1 MSYIMSPNYKI
12 RSKNSS
18 EEKNQVVHNDRM
30 SRNMENLTS
39 MKLVGGSS
47 RLNQLI
53 NLMSKQDQKKQ
64 RLKTLEQLRM
74 NNKQDDS

>member
-1 MSYIMSPNYKI
+1 
-12 RSKNSS
+12 
-18 EEKNQVVHNDRM
+18 
-30 SRNMENLTS
+30 MENLTS

>member
-1 MSYIMSPNYKI
+1 MKTEHGNDNVTGMSYIMNPNYKN
-12 RSKNSS
+12 RSKHSS
-18 EEKNQVVHNDRM
+18 EEKNEIVHNDRM

-53 NLMSKQDQKKQ
+53 QLMSKQDQKK
-64 RLKTLEQLRM
+64 
-74 NNKQDDS
+74 

>member
-1 MSYIMSPNYKI
+1 MKTEHGNDNVTGMSYIMSPTYQK

-18 EEKNQVVHNDRM
+18 EEKPEIVHNDRL

-47 RLNQLI
+47 RLN
-53 NLMSKQDQKKQ
+53 
-64 RLKTLEQLRM
+64 
-74 NNKQDDS
+74 